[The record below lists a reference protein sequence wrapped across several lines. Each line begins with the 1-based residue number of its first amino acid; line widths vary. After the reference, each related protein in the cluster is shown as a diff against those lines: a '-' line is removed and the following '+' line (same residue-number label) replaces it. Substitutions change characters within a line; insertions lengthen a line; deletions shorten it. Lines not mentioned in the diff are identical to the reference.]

1 MPEVIGRPERR
12 DWQLTL
18 YLSPQRVAD
27 PLACPV
33 NTVRSDL
40 RRALGLSSDPQSHW
54 GSLKRLLC
62 WCVRIS
68 ALTCLGLEE
77 NEQSIIPKS
86 NIEPIRNEF
95 LYLSVILYVNTQTL
109 FHLSHSYISAFYL

>member
-1 MPEVIGRPERR
+1 MPEVIGRPERK
-12 DWQLTL
+12 DWQLTR

-40 RRALGLSSDPQSHW
+40 SRALGLSSDPQSHW
-54 GSLKRLLC
+54 GSLKRLSC
-62 WCVRIS
+62 WCVWIS

-77 NEQSIIPKS
+77 NEQHIISKS
-86 NIEPIRNEF
+86 AVLKF
-95 LYLSVILYVNTQTL
+95 
-109 FHLSHSYISAFYL
+109 